1 MSKTKKNFNYKDI
14 VQNSQP
20 DFVKLP
26 DGTLQTL
33 EYKGNMIIKLHM
45 DGIGKVDGQT
55 LTAKNWLR
63 LINELEER
71 GGLTALKEAIMPLAK
86 AVEAAKKTKTSTKT
100 VNSSKDVEELKADNE
115 ALNEKFDKL
124 QDLILKVVGNK

>member
-1 MSKTKKNFNYKDI
+1 MSKNKKTTFNYKNI

-26 DGTLQTL
+26 DGTIQALD
-33 EYKGNMIIKLHM
+33 YKGNQIVKLHM
-45 DGIGKVDGQT
+45 DGVGKRNG
-55 LTAKNWLR
+55 LTMTSKNFLR
-63 LINELEER
+63 VINEIELR

-86 AVEAAKKTKTSTKT
+86 ADEKNKKTSTKT

-124 QDLILKVVGNK
+124 QDLILKVVNK

>member
-1 MSKTKKNFNYKDI
+1 MSKNKKTTFNYKNI

-26 DGTLQTL
+26 DGTIQALD
-33 EYKGNMIIKLHM
+33 YKGNQIVKLHM
-45 DGIGKVDGQT
+45 DGVGKQNG
-55 LTAKNWLR
+55 LTMTSKNFLR
-63 LINELEER
+63 VINEIELR

-86 AVEAAKKTKTSTKT
+86 ADEKNKKTSTKT

-124 QDLILKVVGNK
+124 QDLILKVVNK

>member
-1 MSKTKKNFNYKDI
+1 MSKTKKTTFNYKNI

-26 DGTLQTL
+26 DGTIQALD
-33 EYKGNMIIKLHM
+33 YKGNQIVKLHM
-45 DGIGKVDGQT
+45 DGVGKQNG
-55 LTAKNWLR
+55 LTMTSKNFLR
-63 LINELEER
+63 VINEIELR

-86 AVEAAKKTKTSTKT
+86 ADEKNKKTSTKT

-124 QDLILKVVGNK
+124 QDLILKVVNK